1 MGYECAMKGGKYAG
15 SQICSTHVNFLK
27 RSKIWKTHEK
37 NIKKCTVN
45 YCDDLRKCSWNHLEA
60 TWWQLLKAWPPRFSC
75 FSGEP
80 WRWIN
85 KSLNSTKNMTWRS
98 SNQHKY
104 VDVQKKVRGLL
115 QPPIP
120 PSFRNQ
126 STGFARSRRIWL
138 PEVCPTTWRAF
149 HPPNPQVAAA
159 SSSP

>member
-1 MGYECAMKGGKYAG
+1 MRYERW
-15 SQICSTHVNFLK
+15 QICWQPNMFNTCELPEKKQNMENS
-27 RSKIWKTHEK
+27 WK

-126 STGFARSRRIWL
+126 STGFARSRIIWL